1 VTEIKKSRL
10 GLAVLTMIRESCAYH
25 VKHHGKHGISDL
37 DIAHTLEAHLHIMN
51 KVRARSLEAMALS
64 RYTPTPTRSATV
76 QSVISVATSSELR
89 MLSRS
94 SNVLGNSMTVA
105 VIVGVLV
112 LAVFTLILP
121 CWFYVWLCRAETDNV
136 PATLPSSPGIW
147 NQNFSPIESSMEV
160 HQPTLYGY
168 DRESRHELG
177 I

>member
-1 VTEIKKSRL
+1 
-10 GLAVLTMIRESCAYH
+10 MIRESCAYH

-94 SNVLGNSMTVA
+94 SNVFGNSMAGA
-105 VIVGVLV
+105 VIIGVL
-112 LAVFTLILP
+112 AIFTLILSS
-121 CWFYVWLCRAETDNV
+121 WFYVWLCRAETDHV
-136 PATLPSSPGIW
+136 PATLPPSPGIW

-160 HQPTLYGY
+160 HQPTLYEY

>member
-1 VTEIKKSRL
+1 
-10 GLAVLTMIRESCAYH
+10 MIRESCAYH

-37 DIAHTLEAHLHIMN
+37 DIAHTLEAYLHIMN
-51 KVRARSLEAMALS
+51 KVRARFLEAMALS

-94 SNVLGNSMTVA
+94 SNVLGNSMAVA
-105 VIVGVLV
+105 VIVGV
-112 LAVFTLILP
+112 LAVFTLILS
-121 CWFYVWLCRAETDNV
+121 CWFYVWLGRAETDNV
-136 PATLPSSPGIW
+136 PATLPPSPGLW

-160 HQPTLYGY
+160 HQPSLYGY
-168 DRESRHELG
+168 DREDRHELG